1 MMGSVK
7 STHPLSCWWEKFV
20 KDEKRVRD
28 MDRSDGIYY
37 KIKVTKDDVTH
48 YDYGKR

>member
-1 MMGSVK
+1 MGSVK
-7 STHPLSCWWEKFV
+7 RTHPLSCWWGKFV

-28 MDRSDGIYY
+28 MDRADGVYY
-37 KIKVTKDDVTH
+37 KIKVTKDDVIH